1 LWLDEDREWAMALV
15 DIEADT
21 CHGCGQ
27 PRTESLDPANE
38 GHYSASPH
46 RCHACAAMSRAVR
59 AWSDAGGTTDGV
71 TFYVTKDG

>member
-1 LWLDEDREWAMALV
+1 MALV
-15 DIEADT
+15 DLEGDT

-27 PRTESLDPANE
+27 SRTESLDPANE
-38 GHYSASPH
+38 GRYSAQPH